1 MSTVVNKTHFGKW
14 VFSILI
20 FILPIA
26 SYGQVDKGMMK
37 KGLHEYY
44 EGNTRK
50 SLNYFEAAAAADEN
64 DLKAKYYQARCYLE
78 IHDKKPKEALSI
90 LTELKDTEIPSIDRG
105 YYYYMAMAYHQ
116 NERFDE
122 ALSALK
128 AIEGDSPRPE
138 DEINLLKDHITL
150 AKKYYAEPVKGMVVK
165 NLGADVNSEKM
176 EYSAVMMNDY
186 RTILYT
192 SRQSKSEGS
201 EIAEDGYTFEKIYK
215 TTLDENDEWSTP
227 VEITDGTKPK
237 HHDAT
242 VQMMYDENKLVV
254 FRDGNL
260 FLTDYVEGKW
270 DKGEKIKPITSIAY
284 QSHCFIA
291 DGGRTIYF
299 SSDLQSQNG
308 DLDLYVTY
316 KQEDGEWTAP
326 TPIVELN
333 TPYDED
339 SPYLAEDGNF
349 YFSSKGNNS
358 MGGYDVFK
366 STYNPANK
374 TWSKPE
380 NLGYPTNTVMEDVFY
395 NVSGKYAY
403 YSSSRSDGYGS
414 LDIYGAYLFDRIRL
428 AGKIY
433 DQEKKE
439 TIDNATITM
448 VHDGQTYR
456 TVSNENGEYEIVI
469 PFEKELDVTINRDD
483 ENLFEDKVAINIFFA
498 GRNANYDFLLG
509 GENTGSLVQ
518 SKSGKIKFYTSNK
531 LDNESLIKSTETP
544 DEYLV
549 KPEEIIAATDDA
561 TEVEGNNGAIGG
573 IGQNLVSSEIAPKFE
588 SFQLQFEFDQAIIS
602 SQQFNN
608 LTDVIA
614 YMKKYTDKTVV
625 ITGYTDNIGD
635 ETYNQRLSEKRAK
648 AAAKFLKENGIEDSR
663 ISVAGKGESNPLV
676 PNTTKENRRKNRRA
690 EVVIE

>member
-1 MSTVVNKTHFGKW
+1 MSSYVNKTCFGKW
-14 VFSILI
+14 VLSILI
-20 FILPIA
+20 FTLPLA
-26 SYGQVDKGMMK
+26 LFGQADRGMMK

-44 EGNTRK
+44 EGNIRK
-50 SLNYFEAAAAADEN
+50 SLGYFEAAAAADEEK
-64 DLKAKYYQARCYLE
+64 LKATYFQARCYLE
-78 IHDKKPKEALSI
+78 MHDKKPKEALSM
-90 LTELKDTEIPSIDRG
+90 LLDLKDTEIPSIDRG
-105 YYYYMAMAYHQ
+105 YHYYMAMAYHQ
-116 NERFDE
+116 NEKFDE
-122 ALSALK
+122 ALLALK

-138 DEINLLKDHITL
+138 DEINLLKDNITL
-150 AKKYYAEPVKGMVVK
+150 AKKYYAQPVKGMVVK
-165 NLGADVNSEKM
+165 NLGSDINSKDM
-176 EYSAVMMNDY
+176 EYSAVMMDDY

-192 SRQSKSEGS
+192 SRQPKSGES

-254 FRDGNL
+254 FRNGNL

-270 DKGEKIKPITSIAY
+270 SKGEKIKPVTSIAY

-299 SSDLQSQNG
+299 SSDLASENG

-316 KQEDGEWTAP
+316 KEDDDKWTAP
-326 TPIVELN
+326 VPIVELN

-339 SPYLAEDGNF
+339 SPYLAEDGYF
-349 YFSSKGNNS
+349 YYSSKGNKS
-358 MGGYDVFK
+358 MGGYDIFK
-366 STYNPANK
+366 SAYNSANR
-374 TWSKPE
+374 TWSKPQ
-380 NLGYPTNTVMEDVFY
+380 NLGYPTNTVGEDVFY

-403 YSSSRSDGYGS
+403 YSSSRNDGFGS

-439 TIDNATITM
+439 TIDNAMITM
-448 VHDGQTYR
+448 VHDGQTYQ

-469 PFEKELDVTINRDD
+469 PFEKELDVKIDQGDKNI
-483 ENLFEDKVAINIFFA
+483 FEDKVAINIFFA
-498 GRNANYDFLLG
+498 GRNANYDFLVG
-509 GENTGSLVQ
+509 GEEGALVQ

-531 LDNESLIKSTETP
+531 LDNENLINSTEIP

-549 KPEEIIAATDDA
+549 KPEELIASADGD
-561 TEVEGNNGAIGG
+561 GAVGG
-573 IGQNLVSSEIAPKFE
+573 VGEDLTPTEIAPKFE
-588 SFQLQFEFDQAIIS
+588 SFHLQFGFDKAIIS
-602 SQQFNN
+602 GQQFNN
-608 LTDVIA
+608 LEDVVA
-614 YMKKYTDKTVV
+614 YLQKYANTKVT
-625 ITGYTDNIGD
+625 ITGYTDSTGD
-635 ETYNQRLSEKRAK
+635 ANYNLQLSERRAK
-648 AAAKFLKENGIEDSR
+648 AAAKFLKKNGIDESR
-663 ISVAGKGESNPLV
+663 ISVSGKGENNPLV